1 MPKTIPTFKSS
12 SHSTYNL
19 NRCFF
24 ETMDFPEDF
33 KNKQYGKG
41 SLLIAN
47 PVLPDPN
54 FSRTVILLCDHNEQ
68 GSFGLVINRSAQ
80 LKATDLFSGI
90 NILKSYNEKV
100 YIGGPVS
107 QSMVFYL
114 YRSSG
119 DVVDLDKVCPGVY
132 LGSNLDILESL
143 YLDIENPEE
152 NIRFYLGYSGWS
164 SGQLDREME
173 QNSWL
178 IQNANEQFVFLD
190 SEKMIWPNA
199 VNSLGEKY
207 QYLTKAPV
215 NPQWN

>member
-1 MPKTIPTFKSS
+1 M
-12 SHSTYNL
+12 
-19 NRCFF
+19 
-24 ETMDFPEDF
+24 EFPEDF

-47 PVLPDPN
+47 PVWPDTN
-54 FSRTVILLCDHNEQ
+54 CSRSVILLCNHNDQ
-68 GSFGLVINRSAQ
+68 GSFGLVINRSTQ
-80 LKATDLFSGI
+80 LKATDLFSDI
-90 NILKSYNEKV
+90 DILKPYNKKV

-114 YRSSG
+114 YRSSR
-119 DVVDLDKVCPGVY
+119 DVFDLDEICSGVY
-132 LGSNLDILESL
+132 LGSNLETLESL

-164 SGQLDREME
+164 DGQLDGEME

-178 IQNANEQFVFLD
+178 VQDANEQFVFLD
-190 SEKMIWPNA
+190 SENLIWPKA

>member
-1 MPKTIPTFKSS
+1 M
-12 SHSTYNL
+12 
-19 NRCFF
+19 
-24 ETMDFPEDF
+24 EFPEDF

-54 FSRTVILLCDHNEQ
+54 FSRTVILLCNHNDQ
-68 GSFGLVINRSAQ
+68 GSFGLVINRSTQ
-80 LKATDLFSGI
+80 LKAPDLFLDI
-90 NILKSYNEKV
+90 DILRSYNAKI
-100 YIGGPVS
+100 YMGGPVS

-114 YRSSG
+114 YRSSR
-119 DVVDLDKVCPGVY
+119 DVIDLDEICSGVY
-132 LGSNLDILESL
+132 LGSNLETLESL

-164 SGQLDREME
+164 DGQLDGEME

-178 IQNANEQFVFLD
+178 VQDANEQFVFFD
-190 SEKMIWPNA
+190 SENLIWPKA

>member
-1 MPKTIPTFKSS
+1 M
-12 SHSTYNL
+12 
-19 NRCFF
+19 
-24 ETMDFPEDF
+24 EFPEDF

-54 FSRTVILLCDHNEQ
+54 FSRTVVLLCNHDEQ

-80 LKATDLFSGI
+80 LKAPDLFSSI
-90 NILKSYNEKV
+90 DILKSYNEKI

-107 QSMVFYL
+107 QAMVFYL
-114 YRSSG
+114 YRSTKG
-119 DVVDLDKVCPGVY
+119 IDDLDEVCSGVY
-132 LGSNLDILESL
+132 FGSSLATLESF
-143 YLDIENPEE
+143 YLDIANPNE

-164 SGQLDREME
+164 SSQLDGEME

-178 IQNANEQFVFLD
+178 IQSADERFIFLE
-190 SEKMIWPNA
+190 SEDLIWPQA

>member
-1 MPKTIPTFKSS
+1 M
-12 SHSTYNL
+12 
-19 NRCFF
+19 
-24 ETMDFPEDF
+24 EFPEDF

-54 FSRTVILLCDHNEQ
+54 FSRTVILLCNHNDQ
-68 GSFGLVINRSAQ
+68 GSFGLVINRSTQ
-80 LKATDLFSGI
+80 LKAPDLFSDI
-90 NILKSYNEKV
+90 DILRSYNAKI
-100 YIGGPVS
+100 YMGGPVS

-114 YRSSG
+114 YRSAK
-119 DVVDLDKVCPGVY
+119 DVIDLDKICSGVY
-132 LGSNLDILESL
+132 LGSNLETLESL

-164 SGQLDREME
+164 DGQLDGEME

-178 IQNANEQFVFLD
+178 VQDANEQFVFLD
-190 SEKMIWPNA
+190 SANLIWLKA

>member
-1 MPKTIPTFKSS
+1 M
-12 SHSTYNL
+12 
-19 NRCFF
+19 
-24 ETMDFPEDF
+24 EFPEDF
-33 KNKQYGKG
+33 KNKQFGKG

-54 FSRTVILLCDHNEQ
+54 FSRTVILLCNHDEQ

-80 LKATDLFSGI
+80 LKAPDLFSSI
-90 NILKSYNEKV
+90 DILKSYNEKI

-107 QSMVFYL
+107 QAMVFYL
-114 YRSSG
+114 YRSTKG
-119 DVVDLDKVCPGVY
+119 IDGLDEVCPGVY
-132 LGSNLDILESL
+132 FGSSLETLELL
-143 YLDIENPEE
+143 YLDIANPKE

-164 SGQLDREME
+164 SSQLDGEME

-178 IQNANEQFVFLD
+178 IQSADERFIFLE
-190 SEKMIWPNA
+190 SEDLIWPQA

>member
-1 MPKTIPTFKSS
+1 M
-12 SHSTYNL
+12 
-19 NRCFF
+19 
-24 ETMDFPEDF
+24 EFPEDF

-54 FSRTVILLCDHNEQ
+54 FSRTVILLCNHNDQ
-68 GSFGLVINRSAQ
+68 GSFGLVINRSTQ
-80 LKATDLFSGI
+80 LKAPDLFSDI
-90 NILKSYNEKV
+90 DILRSYNAKI
-100 YIGGPVS
+100 YMGGPVS

-114 YRSSG
+114 YRSAK
-119 DVVDLDKVCPGVY
+119 DVIDLDKICSDVY
-132 LGSNLDILESL
+132 LGSNLDTLESL
-143 YLDIENPEE
+143 YLDIENPGE

-164 SGQLDREME
+164 GGQLDGEME

-178 IQNANEQFVFLD
+178 VQDANEQFVFLD
-190 SEKMIWPNA
+190 SENLIWPKA

>member
-1 MPKTIPTFKSS
+1 M
-12 SHSTYNL
+12 
-19 NRCFF
+19 
-24 ETMDFPEDF
+24 EFPEDF

-54 FSRTVILLCDHNEQ
+54 FSRTVILLCNHNDQ
-68 GSFGLVINRSAQ
+68 GSFGLVINRSTQ
-80 LKATDLFSGI
+80 LKAPDLFSDI
-90 NILKSYNEKV
+90 DILRSYNTKI
-100 YIGGPVS
+100 YMGGPVS

-114 YRSSG
+114 YRSAK
-119 DVVDLDKVCPGVY
+119 DVIDLDKICSGVY
-132 LGSNLDILESL
+132 LGSNLETLESL
-143 YLDIENPEE
+143 YLDIENPGE

-164 SGQLDREME
+164 GGQLDGEME

-178 IQNANEQFVFLD
+178 VQNANEKLVFLD
-190 SEKMIWPNA
+190 SEELIWLKA

>member
-1 MPKTIPTFKSS
+1 M
-12 SHSTYNL
+12 
-19 NRCFF
+19 
-24 ETMDFPEDF
+24 EFPEDF

-54 FSRTVILLCDHNEQ
+54 FSRSVILLCNHNDQ
-68 GSFGLVINRSAQ
+68 GSFGLVINRSSQ
-80 LKATDLFSGI
+80 LKATDLFSEI
-90 NILKSYNEKV
+90 DILKSHDEKV

-114 YRSSG
+114 YRSG
-119 DVVDLDKVCPGVY
+119 KDVIGLDKICSGVY
-132 LGSNLDILESL
+132 LGSNLETLESL

-164 SGQLDREME
+164 GGQLDGEME

-178 IQNANEQFVFLD
+178 VQDANEQLVFLD
-190 SEKMIWPNA
+190 SVNLIWPKA

>member
-1 MPKTIPTFKSS
+1 M
-12 SHSTYNL
+12 
-19 NRCFF
+19 
-24 ETMDFPEDF
+24 EFPEDF

-54 FSRTVILLCDHNEQ
+54 FSRTVILLCNHNDQ
-68 GSFGLVINRSAQ
+68 GSFGLVINRSTQ
-80 LKATDLFSGI
+80 LKAPDLFSDI
-90 NILKSYNEKV
+90 DILRSYNAKI
-100 YIGGPVS
+100 YMGGPVS

-114 YRSSG
+114 YRSAK
-119 DVVDLDKVCPGVY
+119 DVIDLDKICSGVY
-132 LGSNLDILESL
+132 LGSNLETLELL
-143 YLDIENPEE
+143 YLDIKNPEE

-164 SGQLDREME
+164 GGQLDGEME

-178 IQNANEQFVFLD
+178 IQNANEKLVFLD
-190 SEKMIWPNA
+190 SEELIWLKA

>member
-1 MPKTIPTFKSS
+1 M
-12 SHSTYNL
+12 
-19 NRCFF
+19 
-24 ETMDFPEDF
+24 EFPEDF
-33 KNKQYGKG
+33 KNKQYEKG

-54 FSRTVILLCDHNEQ
+54 FSRTVILLCNHNDQ
-68 GSFGLVINRSAQ
+68 GSFGLVINRSTQ
-80 LKATDLFSGI
+80 LKAPDLFSSI
-90 NILKSYNEKV
+90 NILKSYNAKI

-114 YRSSG
+114 YRSSRN
-119 DVVDLDKVCPGVY
+119 VIDLDEICSGVY
-132 LGSNLDILESL
+132 LGSNLEILESL
-143 YLDIENPEE
+143 YLDIKNPEE

-164 SGQLDREME
+164 GGQLDGEME

-178 IQNANEQFVFLD
+178 VQSANEQFVFLD
-190 SEKMIWPNA
+190 SEELIWLKA

>member
-1 MPKTIPTFKSS
+1 M
-12 SHSTYNL
+12 
-19 NRCFF
+19 
-24 ETMDFPEDF
+24 EFPEDF

-41 SLLIAN
+41 SLLIAS

-54 FSRTVILLCDHNEQ
+54 FSRTVILLCNHNDQ
-68 GSFGLVINRSAQ
+68 GSFGLIINRSTQ
-80 LKATDLFSGI
+80 LKAPDLFSDI
-90 NILKSYNEKV
+90 DILKSYNEKV

-114 YRSSG
+114 YRSSR
-119 DVVDLDKVCPGVY
+119 DVIDLDEICSGVY
-132 LGSNLDILESL
+132 LGSSLETLESL
-143 YLDIENPEE
+143 YCDIENPEE

-164 SGQLDREME
+164 GGQLDGEME

-178 IQNANEQFVFLD
+178 IQNANEKLVFLD
-190 SEKMIWPNA
+190 SEELIWLKA

>member
-1 MPKTIPTFKSS
+1 M
-12 SHSTYNL
+12 
-19 NRCFF
+19 
-24 ETMDFPEDF
+24 EFPEDF

-54 FSRTVILLCDHNEQ
+54 FSRTVILLCNHNDQ
-68 GSFGLVINRSAQ
+68 GSFGLVINRSTQ
-80 LKATDLFSGI
+80 LKAPDLFSSI
-90 NILKSYNEKV
+90 DILKSYNAKV

-114 YRSSG
+114 YRSSR
-119 DVVDLDKVCPGVY
+119 DVIDLDEICSGVY
-132 LGSNLDILESL
+132 LGSNLETLESL
-143 YLDIENPEE
+143 YLDIGNPGE

-164 SGQLDREME
+164 GGQLDGEME

-178 IQNANEQFVFLD
+178 VQDANEQFVFLD
-190 SEKMIWPNA
+190 SENLIWPKA

-207 QYLTKAPV
+207 QYLTKTPV

>member
-1 MPKTIPTFKSS
+1 M
-12 SHSTYNL
+12 
-19 NRCFF
+19 
-24 ETMDFPEDF
+24 EFPEDF
-33 KNKQYGKG
+33 KNRQYGKG

-54 FSRTVILLCDHNEQ
+54 FSRTVILLCNHNDQ
-68 GSFGLVINRSAQ
+68 GSFGLVINRSTQ
-80 LKATDLFSGI
+80 LKAPDLFSSI
-90 NILKSYNEKV
+90 DILKSYNAKI
-100 YIGGPVS
+100 YMGGPVS

-114 YRSSG
+114 YRSAK
-119 DVVDLDKVCPGVY
+119 DVIDLDKICSGVY
-132 LGSNLDILESL
+132 LGSNLETLESL

-164 SGQLDREME
+164 DGQLDGEME

-178 IQNANEQFVFLD
+178 VQDANEQFVFLD
-190 SEKMIWPNA
+190 SENLIWPKA

>member
-1 MPKTIPTFKSS
+1 MK
-12 SHSTYNL
+12 
-19 NRCFF
+19 
-24 ETMDFPEDF
+24 FPENF

-54 FSRTVILLCDHNEQ
+54 FSRTVILLCNHNEQ
-68 GSFGLVINRSAQ
+68 GSFGLVINRSTE
-80 LKATDLFSGI
+80 LKAPDLFSGI
-90 NILKSYNEKV
+90 DVLKSYNEKI

-114 YRSSG
+114 YRTSQ
-119 DVVDLDKVCPGVY
+119 DVSDLDEVCSGVY
-132 LGSNLDILESL
+132 LGSSLETLESL
-143 YLDIENPEE
+143 YLDIDYQKE

-164 SGQLDREME
+164 GGQLDGEMK

-178 IQNANEQFVFLD
+178 IQSADEQIVFLD
-190 SEKMIWPNA
+190 SEDLMWPRA
-199 VNSLGEKY
+199 VNSLGEEY